1 MTLSDISIKNP
12 VFAWMLMFG
21 LILFGGISFGRMGI
35 SQMPDIDFPV
45 VNIDVTYEGASPEIM
60 ETDVVDVIEN
70 AVMSVEGIRE
80 VRSTARQGQAS
91 ITVEL
96 DIDRDVDVALQEVQT
111 KIAQAQRLLPDEI
124 EPPIISKRNPED
136 FPIMWVAVTTSR
148 PLKDLMVYSRYHIR
162 DRYQTLPGVADVR
175 MGGYV
180 DRAVRIWIDNKKL
193 RALELTIDDVLNTI
207 GREHVE
213 IPGGR
218 IETSSSEFVI
228 RSMGEASTVGELE
241 KLPITSRG
249 GAPVYRK
256 ILLGDVA
263 RIKDDL
269 DDIRRVSR
277 FNGVQTVGRGIM
289 KQRGS
294 NTIAVA
300 EEVRRLTADLQKTL
314 PEGYSIAVSHDLTK
328 FVKDSS
334 D

>member
-1 MTLSDISIKNP
+1 
-12 VFAWMLMFG
+12 
-21 LILFGGISFGRMGI
+21 
-35 SQMPDIDFPV
+35 
-45 VNIDVTYEGASPEIM
+45 
-60 ETDVVDVIEN
+60 
-70 AVMSVEGIRE
+70 
-80 VRSTARQGQAS
+80 
-91 ITVEL
+91 
-96 DIDRDVDVALQEVQT
+96 
-111 KIAQAQRLLPDEI
+111 
-124 EPPIISKRNPED
+124 
-136 FPIMWVAVTTSR
+136 MWVAVTTDR
-148 PLKDLMVYSRYHIR
+148 PLKDLMVYHIR

-193 RALELTIDDVLNTI
+193 RALELSIDDVLNTI

-228 RSMGEASTVGELE
+228 RSMGEASTVKELE

-277 FNGVQTVGRGIM
+277 FNGIQTVGLGIM

-294 NTIAVA
+294 RSPW
-300 EEVRRLTADLQKTL
+300 RRGPGL
-314 PEGYSIAVSHDLTK
+314 PPIFKRGFPKGTVSRFRMILPN
-328 FVKDSS
+328 S
-334 D
+334 